1 MFLTSKKKFFFLG
14 GGGGGSAPPPG
25 MGLVIDVVQKCTL
38 LIRKS
43 QQLSTRESN
52 IFLIL

>member
-1 MFLTSKKKFFFLG
+1 MFLTSKKKIFF

-25 MGLVIDVVQKCTL
+25 TGLVIDVVQKRTL
-38 LIRKS
+38 LIRNS

-52 IFLIL
+52 IFLFL

>member
-1 MFLTSKKKFFFLG
+1 MFLNSKKIFLGG

-25 MGLVIDVVQKCTL
+25 TGLVIDVVQKRTL
-38 LIRKS
+38 LIRNS

-52 IFLIL
+52 IF